1 MVCKSN
7 RNCTTKPNAVCP
19 QEAPFMR
26 SFLGWPSQSLRDI
39 LGKKAKEPSDRHPSL
54 WPPGAHTRAQSTC
67 HQAHPVLLH
76 PPCEHQGVCSYLLS
90 LEQAD
95 WNFPLLPLVYKI
107 LFIQFGKEV
116 DKLRENPHSKFGS
129 LSGRVLS
136 F

>member
-1 MVCKSN
+1 MS
-7 RNCTTKPNAVCP
+7 PDSP
-19 QEAPFMR
+19 YLAP
-26 SFLGWPSQSLRDI
+26 PSLRTSRCVQ
-39 LGKKAKEPSDRHPSL
+39 LP
-54 WPPGAHTRAQSTC
+54 
-67 HQAHPVLLH
+67 
-76 PPCEHQGVCSYLLS
+76 LS

-116 DKLRENPHSKFGS
+116 DKLREKLHSKFGS